1 MKITVLFPTKTEASL
16 FQDDSVIR
24 IVSGVG
30 LTATAVAT
38 LRAIQQHQPDVLI
51 LAGIAGMYPHASF
64 QIGDVL
70 LVESE
75 IEGDFGFFTPAGF
88 VHMAHLPLDMD
99 FERRYSLH
107 CPYLPND
114 ASFPSARSASLN
126 AAMAPFIDTRELDIE
141 NMEGAAFFHVCQQEN
156 QRFLELRA
164 VSNLVKIGD
173 DQWDMPGSVRAM
185 TDGLHQL
192 ITLLR
197 NQKPNNPEIQ

>member
-24 IVSGVG
+24 IISGVG

-114 ASFPSARSASLN
+114 APFPSARSASLN

-173 DQWDMPGSVRAM
+173 DQWDMLGSVRAM

-192 ITLLR
+192 IALLR
-197 NQKPNNPEIQ
+197 NQKPNNPEI

>member
-1 MKITVLFPTKTEASL
+1 MKITVLFPTQTEASL
-16 FQDDSVIR
+16 FHDDAVNC

-38 LRAIQQHQPDVLI
+38 LRAIQQHRPDVLI
-51 LAGIAGMYPHASF
+51 LAGIAGMYSHAPF
-64 QIGDVL
+64 KIGDVL

-75 IEGDFGFFTPAGF
+75 VEGDLGFFTPEGF
-88 VHMAHLPLDMD
+88 VHMAHLPLDME
-99 FERRYSLH
+99 FERRHTLH
-107 CPYLPND
+107 CPHLPAD
-114 ASFPSARSASLN
+114 APFPLARSASLN
-126 AAMAPFIDTRELDIE
+126 AAMAPFIDSSELDIE

-173 DQWDMPGSVRAM
+173 DQWDMQGSVRAM

-192 ITLLR
+192 IGLLR
-197 NQKPNNPEIQ
+197 K